1 MITIF
6 IIIALVLMLLGWP
19 LLPGAIK
26 HSDQD
31 KRRAEY
37 QKSLKEK
44 RLQNEQKEKEEEE

>member
-1 MITIF
+1 M
-6 IIIALVLMLLGWP
+6 IIAFLIICLILMLLGWP

-37 QKSLKEK
+37 QKRLKEK
-44 RLQNEQKEKEEEE
+44 RLQNEQKTQEEE